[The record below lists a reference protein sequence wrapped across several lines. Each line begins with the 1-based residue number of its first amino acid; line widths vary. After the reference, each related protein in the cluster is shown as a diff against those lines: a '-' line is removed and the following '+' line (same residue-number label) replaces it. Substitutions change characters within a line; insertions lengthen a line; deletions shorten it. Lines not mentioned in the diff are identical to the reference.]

1 MLASSALPAPK
12 KSRLARRY
20 AIMMRRGSVF
30 PIFEI
35 LCIAVLIGAI
45 GFSWWL
51 LGAYQVRQQML
62 PASIT
67 ATLLVANLVPAMALL
82 ALIGRR
88 VAIRRARASGEEG
101 TGQLHVRFVA
111 LFSLISSIPMLL
123 VVVITSL
130 LFQYGVEFWF
140 SDRART
146 MLENANDLARGY
158 YEEGRR
164 DVSAETVAMASDL
177 REYLQQT
184 RIDSPEFA
192 EAYIF
197 QVVGRKMNE
206 SAIVEIGDDGVIRTA
221 AIVDP
226 DNRTSSDRVTPEIVR
241 QLDAGET
248 AVVSAEADRIEVVTP
263 LDKQGKVYLYVARAS
278 NQLALSQWERAQ
290 TVLTDYKAL
299 FSRSRNLQIQFN
311 IALFVVSLLLVAVA
325 LWAALKFADRM
336 VRPLTDMASAARDI
350 STGNFATR
358 VETANRTDEV
368 GVLGRAFNRMASR
381 LSEQTSA
388 LIRANSQLD
397 DRRAFTEA
405 VLESVSA
412 GVISVDP
419 MGMVRLMNST
429 AQRLLLSDADQCLGC
444 PLSSIAPP
452 FARLVADG
460 TEKAVIQYSRGND
473 LLTLA
478 VRAVREP
485 YGMVITFEDITQQ
498 LVDQRQAA
506 WSDVARRIAHEIK
519 NPLTPIQLAAER
531 LKRRYAS
538 KVSEGDATFGQL
550 TDTIVRQ
557 VGDLRNMVDEFSSF
571 ARMPKPVFREE
582 NFFDLV
588 RQALFLQEVAHP
600 GIRFAALGE
609 HEGSDLHCDRRQIG
623 QAVTNILKNA
633 VEAIE
638 ARQQEVPGGD
648 GPGSVTATIA
658 RSAAYLVL
666 TLDDDGIGL
675 PADRDRIVEPYMT
688 TREKGTG
695 LGLAIVKKI
704 VEEHFGDLAFE
715 PNDLGGTRV
724 IIRFDTELLCTSA
737 QQEALAQ
744 THGGHATGTEKV
756 TSMPTRAARNDS
768 EVTRSALNE
777 RST

>member
-1 MLASSALPAPK
+1 MRKSGLFPALETGCVIVLVIVIGLSWWAVSNYQGRQAMVPAP
-12 KSRLARRY
+12 
-20 AIMMRRGSVF
+20 
-30 PIFEI
+30 
-35 LCIAVLIGAI
+35 
-45 GFSWWL
+45 
-51 LGAYQVRQQML
+51 
-62 PASIT
+62 IT
-67 ATLLVANLVPAMALL
+67 ATLLVCNLVPAMALL

-88 VAIRRARASGEEG
+88 IAINRANASGDPG
-101 TGQLHVRFVA
+101 TGRLHVRFVA

-140 SDRART
+140 SERART

-184 RIDSPEFA
+184 QIDSPEFA

-206 SAIVEIGDDGVIRTA
+206 SAIVEIGDDGVLRTA

-226 DNRTSSDRVTPEIVR
+226 DNRTSSDRVTPAIVR

-263 LDKQGKVYLYVARAS
+263 LDKQAKVYLYVARAS

-290 TVLTDYKAL
+290 TVLSDYKAL
-299 FSRSRNLQIQFN
+299 FSRSQNLQVQFN
-311 IALFVVSLLLVAVA
+311 IALFIVSLLLVAVA
-325 LWAALKFADRM
+325 LWVALRFADRM

-350 STGNFATR
+350 SAGNFAIR
-358 VETANRTDEV
+358 VDTANRTDEV
-368 GVLGRAFNRMASR
+368 GVLGRAFNRMAAR

-429 AQRLLLSDADQCLGC
+429 AQQLLLIKAEDCLGQS
-444 PLSSIAPP
+444 LSSVAPP
-452 FARLVADG
+452 FARLVADE

-538 KVSEGDATFGQL
+538 KVSADDAIFGQL

-571 ARMPKPVFREE
+571 ARMPKPVFRDE
-582 NFFDLV
+582 NFFDLI
-588 RQALFLQEVAHP
+588 RQAVFLQEVAHP
-600 GIRFAALGE
+600 AIRFTVIGG

-638 ARQQEVPGGD
+638 VRQQADPLHH
-648 GPGSVTATIA
+648 GSVSA
-658 RSAAYLVL
+658 RVSQQDPYLVM
-666 TLDDDGIGL
+666 TLDDNGIGL
-675 PADRDRIVEPYMT
+675 PADRERIVEPYMT

-715 PNDLGGTRV
+715 PNEDGGTRV
-724 IIRFDTELLCTSA
+724 TIRLDIALLR
-737 QQEALAQ
+737 
-744 THGGHATGTEKV
+744 G
-756 TSMPTRAARNDS
+756 
-768 EVTRSALNE
+768 SALRDAGQSGQSGQSVQDMSRSGLTGNMVIIGADADHHDNE
-777 RST
+777 LSRTARDKGSN

>member
-1 MLASSALPAPK
+1 MPASAAQLPNR
-12 KSRLARRY
+12 KSRLTRRF
-20 AIMMRRGSVF
+20 AVMMRRGSLF
-30 PIFEI
+30 PALEI
-35 LCIAVLIGAI
+35 GCVLLLIGML
-45 GFSWWL
+45 GLSWWL
-51 LGAYQVRQQML
+51 VSSYQGREAMV
-62 PASIT
+62 PAPVT

-88 VAIRRARASGEEG
+88 VAISRANASGEQG

-140 SDRART
+140 SERART

-177 REYLQQT
+177 RQYLQQT

-192 EAYIF
+192 EAYVF
-197 QVVGRKMNE
+197 QVAGRKMNE
-206 SAIVEIGDDGVIRTA
+206 SAIVEVGSDGVLRTA

-226 DNRTSSDRVTPEIVR
+226 DNRTSSDRVSPAIIR
-241 QLDAGET
+241 QLDKGET

-263 LDKQGKVYLYVARAS
+263 IDRQAKIYLYVARAS

-299 FSRSRNLQIQFN
+299 FSRSQNLQVQFN
-311 IALFVVSLLLVAVA
+311 IALFFVSLLLVAVA

-336 VRPLTDMASAARDI
+336 VRPLTDMAGAARDI
-350 STGNFATR
+350 STGNFAIR
-358 VETANRTDEV
+358 VDTANRTDEV

-381 LSEQTSA
+381 LAEQTSA

-419 MGMVRLMNST
+419 MGVVRLMNST
-429 AQRLLLSDADQCLGC
+429 AQRLLQTEVAHCLGC
-444 PLSSIAPP
+444 TLSDIAPP
-452 FARLVADG
+452 FARLVGEG
-460 TEKAVIQYSRGND
+460 TEKAVIQYSREND

-478 VRAVREP
+478 VRVVREP
-485 YGMVITFEDITQQ
+485 YGIVITFEDITQQ

-538 KVSEGDATFGQL
+538 KVSEDDATFGQL

-588 RQALFLQEVAHP
+588 RQAIFLQEVAHP
-600 GIRFAALGE
+600 AIRFAAEGG
-609 HEGSDLHCDRRQIG
+609 HEGSDLCCDRRQIG

-638 ARQQEVPGGD
+638 ARQQTEQGYPGA
-648 GPGSVTATIA
+648 VTATVF
-658 RSAAYLVL
+658 RQEPYLVL
-666 TLDDDGIGL
+666 TLDDNGIGL

-704 VEEHFGDLAFE
+704 VEEHYGELSFE
-715 PNDLGGTRV
+715 PNDQGGTRV
-724 IIRFDTELLCTSA
+724 TIRMDTVLLQA
-737 QQEALAQ
+737 GALQDPASDDQ
-744 THGGHATGTEKV
+744 RSGTEKMTTM
-756 TSMPTRAARNDS
+756 TSRPARARAELSPTAQDKESN
-768 EVTRSALNE
+768 
-777 RST
+777 

>member
-1 MLASSALPAPK
+1 MPASAAQLPNR
-12 KSRLARRY
+12 KSRLTRRF
-20 AIMMRRGSVF
+20 AVMMRRGSLF
-30 PIFEI
+30 PALEI
-35 LCIAVLIGAI
+35 GCVLLLIGML
-45 GFSWWL
+45 GLSWWL
-51 LGAYQVRQQML
+51 VSSYQGREAMV
-62 PASIT
+62 PAPVT

-88 VAIRRARASGEEG
+88 VAISRANASGEQG

-140 SDRART
+140 SERART

-177 REYLQQT
+177 RQYLQQT

-192 EAYIF
+192 EAYVF
-197 QVVGRKMNE
+197 QVAGRKMNE
-206 SAIVEIGDDGVIRTA
+206 SAIVEVGSDGVLRTA

-226 DNRTSSDRVTPEIVR
+226 DNRTSSDRVSPAIIR
-241 QLDAGET
+241 QLDKGET

-263 LDKQGKVYLYVARAS
+263 IDRQAKIYLYVARAS

-299 FSRSRNLQIQFN
+299 FSRSQNLQVQFN
-311 IALFVVSLLLVAVA
+311 IALFFVSLLLVAVA

-336 VRPLTDMASAARDI
+336 VRPLTDMAGAARDI
-350 STGNFATR
+350 STGNFAIR
-358 VETANRTDEV
+358 VDTANRTDEV

-381 LSEQTSA
+381 LAEQTSA

-419 MGMVRLMNST
+419 MGVVRLMNST
-429 AQRLLLSDADQCLGC
+429 AQRLLQTEVAHCLGC
-444 PLSSIAPP
+444 TLSDIAPP
-452 FARLVADG
+452 FARLVGEG
-460 TEKAVIQYSRGND
+460 TEKAVIQYSREND

-478 VRAVREP
+478 VRVVREP
-485 YGMVITFEDITQQ
+485 YGIVITFEDITQQ

-538 KVSEGDATFGQL
+538 KVSEDDATFGQL

-588 RQALFLQEVAHP
+588 RQAIFLQEVAHP
-600 GIRFAALGE
+600 AIRFAADGA
-609 HEGSDLHCDRRQIG
+609 HEGSDLCCDRRQIG

-638 ARQQEVPGGD
+638 ARQQIEQDYSGA
-648 GPGSVTATIA
+648 VTATVF
-658 RSAAYLVL
+658 RQEPYLVL
-666 TLDDDGIGL
+666 TLDDNGIGL

-704 VEEHFGDLAFE
+704 VEEHYGELSFE
-715 PNDLGGTRV
+715 PNDQGGTRV
-724 IIRFDTELLCTSA
+724 TIRMDTVLLQA
-737 QQEALAQ
+737 GALQDPASDDQ
-744 THGGHATGTEKV
+744 RSGTEKMTTM
-756 TSMPTRAARNDS
+756 TSRPARARAELSPTAQDKESN
-768 EVTRSALNE
+768 
-777 RST
+777 

>member
-1 MLASSALPAPK
+1 MT
-12 KSRLARRY
+12 RRF
-20 AIMMRRGSVF
+20 AVMMRRGSLF
-30 PIFEI
+30 PALEI
-35 LCIAVLIGAI
+35 GCVLLLVGML
-45 GFSWWL
+45 GLSWWL
-51 LGAYQVRQQML
+51 VSSYQGRQTMV
-62 PASIT
+62 PAPVT

-88 VAIRRARASGEEG
+88 VAISRANASGEQG

-177 REYLQQT
+177 RQYLQQT

-192 EAYIF
+192 EAYVF
-197 QVVGRKMNE
+197 QVAGRKMNE
-206 SAIVEIGDDGVIRTA
+206 SAIVEVGSDGVLRTA

-226 DNRTSSDRVTPEIVR
+226 DNRTSSDRVSPAIIR
-241 QLDAGET
+241 QLDKGET

-263 LDKQGKVYLYVARAS
+263 IDRQAKIYLYVARAS

-299 FSRSRNLQIQFN
+299 FSRSQNLQVQFN
-311 IALFVVSLLLVAVA
+311 IALFFVSLLLVAVA

-336 VRPLTDMASAARDI
+336 VRPLTDMAGAARDI
-350 STGNFATR
+350 STGNFAIR
-358 VETANRTDEV
+358 VDTANRTDEV

-381 LSEQTSA
+381 LAEQTSA

-419 MGMVRLMNST
+419 MGVVRLMNST
-429 AQRLLLSDADQCLGC
+429 AQRLLQTEVAHCLGC
-444 PLSSIAPP
+444 TLSDIAPP
-452 FARLVADG
+452 FARLVGEG
-460 TEKAVIQYSRGND
+460 TGKAVIQYSREND

-478 VRAVREP
+478 VRVVREP
-485 YGMVITFEDITQQ
+485 YGIVITFEDITQQ

-538 KVSEGDATFGQL
+538 KVSQDDATFGQL

-588 RQALFLQEVAHP
+588 RQAIFLQEVAHP
-600 GIRFAALGE
+600 AIRFAAEGA
-609 HEGSDLHCDRRQIG
+609 HEGSDLCCDRRQIG

-638 ARQQEVPGGD
+638 ARQQIEPGYSGA
-648 GPGSVTATIA
+648 VTATVF
-658 RSAAYLVL
+658 RQEPYLVL
-666 TLDDDGIGL
+666 TLDDNGIGL

-704 VEEHFGDLAFE
+704 VEEHYGELSFE
-715 PNDLGGTRV
+715 PNDQGGTRV
-724 IIRFDTELLCTSA
+724 TIRMDTVLLQA
-737 QQEALAQ
+737 GALQDAVGDDQ
-744 THGGHATGTEKV
+744 RSGTEKMTTM
-756 TSMPTRAARNDS
+756 TSRPARARAELSPTAQDKESN
-768 EVTRSALNE
+768 
-777 RST
+777 

>member
-1 MLASSALPAPK
+1 MPASAAQLPNR
-12 KSRLARRY
+12 KSRLTRRF
-20 AIMMRRGSVF
+20 AVMMRRGSLF
-30 PIFEI
+30 PALEI
-35 LCIAVLIGAI
+35 GCVLLLIGML
-45 GFSWWL
+45 GLSWWL
-51 LGAYQVRQQML
+51 VSSYQGREAMV
-62 PASIT
+62 PAPVT

-88 VAIRRARASGEEG
+88 VAISRANASGEQG

-140 SDRART
+140 SERART

-177 REYLQQT
+177 RQYLQQT

-192 EAYIF
+192 EAYVF
-197 QVVGRKMNE
+197 QVAGRKMNE
-206 SAIVEIGDDGVIRTA
+206 SAIVEVGSDGVLRTA

-226 DNRTSSDRVTPEIVR
+226 DNRTSSDRVSPAIIR
-241 QLDAGET
+241 QLDKGET

-263 LDKQGKVYLYVARAS
+263 IDRQAKIYLYVARAS

-299 FSRSRNLQIQFN
+299 FSRSQNLQVQFN
-311 IALFVVSLLLVAVA
+311 IALFFVSLLLVAVA

-336 VRPLTDMASAARDI
+336 VRPLTDMAGAARDI
-350 STGNFATR
+350 STGNFAIR
-358 VETANRTDEV
+358 VDTANRTDEV

-381 LSEQTSA
+381 LAEQTSA

-419 MGMVRLMNST
+419 MGVVRLMNST
-429 AQRLLLSDADQCLGC
+429 AQRLLQTEVAHCLGC
-444 PLSSIAPP
+444 TLSDIAPP
-452 FARLVADG
+452 FARLVGEG
-460 TEKAVIQYSRGND
+460 TEKAVIQYSREND

-478 VRAVREP
+478 VRVVREP
-485 YGMVITFEDITQQ
+485 YGIVITFEDITQQ

-538 KVSEGDATFGQL
+538 KVSEDDATFGQL

-588 RQALFLQEVAHP
+588 RQAIFLQEVAHP
-600 GIRFAALGE
+600 AIRFAAEGA
-609 HEGSDLHCDRRQIG
+609 HDGSDLCCDRRQIG

-638 ARQQEVPGGD
+638 ARQQIEQDYSGA
-648 GPGSVTATIA
+648 VTATVF
-658 RSAAYLVL
+658 RQEPYLVL
-666 TLDDDGIGL
+666 TLDDNGIGL

-704 VEEHFGDLAFE
+704 VEEHYGELSFE
-715 PNDLGGTRV
+715 PNDQGGTRV
-724 IIRFDTELLCTSA
+724 TIRMDTVLLQA
-737 QQEALAQ
+737 GALQDPASDDQ
-744 THGGHATGTEKV
+744 RSGTEKMTTM
-756 TSMPTRAARNDS
+756 TSRPARARAELSPTAQDKESN
-768 EVTRSALNE
+768 
-777 RST
+777 

>member
-1 MLASSALPAPK
+1 MPASAAQLPNR
-12 KSRLARRY
+12 KSRLTRRF
-20 AIMMRRGSVF
+20 AVMMRRGSLF
-30 PIFEI
+30 PALEI
-35 LCIAVLIGAI
+35 GCVLLLIGML
-45 GFSWWL
+45 GLSWWL
-51 LGAYQVRQQML
+51 VSSYQGREAMV
-62 PASIT
+62 PAPVT

-88 VAIRRARASGEEG
+88 VAISRANASGEQG

-140 SDRART
+140 SERART

-177 REYLQQT
+177 RQYLQQT

-192 EAYIF
+192 EAYVF
-197 QVVGRKMNE
+197 QVAGRKMNE
-206 SAIVEIGDDGVIRTA
+206 SAIVEVGADGVLRTA

-226 DNRTSSDRVTPEIVR
+226 DNRTSSDRVSPAIIR
-241 QLDAGET
+241 QLDKGET

-263 LDKQGKVYLYVARAS
+263 IDRQAKIYLYVARAS

-299 FSRSRNLQIQFN
+299 FSRSQNLQVQFN
-311 IALFVVSLLLVAVA
+311 IALFFVSLLLVAVA

-336 VRPLTDMASAARDI
+336 VRPLTDMAGAARDI
-350 STGNFATR
+350 STGNFAIR
-358 VETANRTDEV
+358 VDTANRTDEV

-381 LSEQTSA
+381 LAEQTSA

-419 MGMVRLMNST
+419 MGVVRLMNST
-429 AQRLLLSDADQCLGC
+429 AQRLLQTEVAHCLGC
-444 PLSSIAPP
+444 TLSDIAPP
-452 FARLVADG
+452 FARLVGEG
-460 TEKAVIQYSRGND
+460 TEKAVIQYSREND

-478 VRAVREP
+478 VRVVREP
-485 YGMVITFEDITQQ
+485 YGIVITFEDITQQ

-538 KVSEGDATFGQL
+538 KVSEDDATFGQL

-588 RQALFLQEVAHP
+588 RQAIFLQEVAHP
-600 GIRFAALGE
+600 AIRFAADGA
-609 HEGSDLHCDRRQIG
+609 HEGSDLCCDRRQIG

-638 ARQQEVPGGD
+638 ARQQIEQDYSGA
-648 GPGSVTATIA
+648 VTATVF
-658 RSAAYLVL
+658 RQEPYLVL
-666 TLDDDGIGL
+666 TLDDNGIGL

-704 VEEHFGDLAFE
+704 VEEHYGELSFE
-715 PNDLGGTRV
+715 PNDQGGTRM
-724 IIRFDTELLCTSA
+724 IRMDTVLLQA
-737 QQEALAQ
+737 GALQDPASDDQ
-744 THGGHATGTEKV
+744 RSGTEKMTTM
-756 TSMPTRAARNDS
+756 TSRPARARAELSPTAQDKESN
-768 EVTRSALNE
+768 
-777 RST
+777 

>member
-1 MLASSALPAPK
+1 MPASVALPPAR
-12 KSRLARRY
+12 KSRLARRFTV
-20 AIMMRRGSVF
+20 MMRRGSLF
-30 PIFEI
+30 PALEI
-35 LCIAVLIGAI
+35 GCVALLIGMIAM
-45 GFSWWL
+45 SWWL
-51 LGAYQVRQQML
+51 VGSYQGRAAMV
-62 PASIT
+62 PAPVT

-88 VAIRRARASGEEG
+88 VAISRANASGEQG

-140 SDRART
+140 SDRARA

-177 REYLQQT
+177 RQYLQQA

-192 EAYIF
+192 EAYVF
-197 QVVGRKMNE
+197 QVAGRKMNE
-206 SAIVEIGDDGVIRTA
+206 SAIVEVGNDGVLRTA

-226 DNRTSSDRVTPEIVR
+226 DNRTSSDRVSPAIIQ
-241 QLDAGET
+241 QLDKGET

-263 LDKQGKVYLYVARAS
+263 IDRQAKIYLYVARAS

-299 FSRSRNLQIQFN
+299 FSRSQNLQVRFN

-336 VRPLTDMASAARDI
+336 VRPLTDMAGAARDI
-350 STGNFATR
+350 STGNFAIR
-358 VETANRTDEV
+358 VDTANRTDEV

-381 LSEQTSA
+381 LAEQTSA

-419 MGMVRLMNST
+419 MGILRLMNST
-429 AQRLLLSDADQCLGC
+429 AQRLLQVNVERCLGC
-444 PLSSIAPP
+444 TLSSIAPP
-452 FARLVADG
+452 FARLVGEG

-478 VRAVREP
+478 VRVVREP
-485 YGMVITFEDITQQ
+485 HGIVITFEDITQQ

-538 KVSEGDATFGQL
+538 KVSADDATFGQL

-588 RQALFLQEVAHP
+588 RQAIFLQEVAHP
-600 GIRFAALGE
+600 AIRFAAEGA
-609 HEGSDLHCDRRQIG
+609 HEGSDMFCDRRQIG

-638 ARQQEVPGGD
+638 ARQQGQEGYQGV
-648 GPGSVTATIA
+648 VTATVSRQEPFVI
-658 RSAAYLVL
+658 L
-666 TLDDDGIGL
+666 TLDDNGIGL

-704 VEEHFGDLAFE
+704 VEEHYGELAFE
-715 PNDLGGTRV
+715 PNDQGGTRV
-724 IIRFDTELLCTSA
+724 TIRMDTVLLHAGSL
-737 QQEALAQ
+737 QDNGSEAMRHGSEKLAAI
-744 THGGHATGTEKV
+744 TA
-756 TSMPTRAARNDS
+756 RAARPKS
-768 EVTRSALNE
+768 EMSPTAQDEESN
-777 RST
+777 

>member
-1 MLASSALPAPK
+1 MPASAAQLPNR
-12 KSRLARRY
+12 KSRLTRRF
-20 AIMMRRGSVF
+20 AVMMRRGSLF
-30 PIFEI
+30 PALEI
-35 LCIAVLIGAI
+35 GCVLLLIGML
-45 GFSWWL
+45 GLSWWL
-51 LGAYQVRQQML
+51 VSSYQGREAMV
-62 PASIT
+62 PAPVT

-88 VAIRRARASGEEG
+88 VAISRANASGEQG

-140 SDRART
+140 SERART

-177 REYLQQT
+177 RQYLQQT

-192 EAYIF
+192 EAYVF
-197 QVVGRKMNE
+197 QVAGRKMNE
-206 SAIVEIGDDGVIRTA
+206 SAIVEVGADGVLRTA

-226 DNRTSSDRVTPEIVR
+226 DNRTSSDRVSPAIIR
-241 QLDAGET
+241 QLDKGET

-263 LDKQGKVYLYVARAS
+263 IDRQAKIYLYVARAS

-299 FSRSRNLQIQFN
+299 FSRSQNLQVQFN
-311 IALFVVSLLLVAVA
+311 IALFFVSLLLVAVA

-336 VRPLTDMASAARDI
+336 VRPLTDMAGAARDI
-350 STGNFATR
+350 STGNFAIR
-358 VETANRTDEV
+358 VDTANRTDEV

-381 LSEQTSA
+381 LAEQTSA

-419 MGMVRLMNST
+419 MGVVRLMNST
-429 AQRLLLSDADQCLGC
+429 AQRLLQTEVAHCLGC
-444 PLSSIAPP
+444 TLSDIAPP
-452 FARLVADG
+452 FARLVGEG
-460 TEKAVIQYSRGND
+460 TEKAVIQYSREND

-478 VRAVREP
+478 VRVVREP
-485 YGMVITFEDITQQ
+485 YGIVITFEDITQQ

-538 KVSEGDATFGQL
+538 KVSEDDATFGQL

-588 RQALFLQEVAHP
+588 RQAIFLQEVAHP
-600 GIRFAALGE
+600 AIRFAADGA
-609 HEGSDLHCDRRQIG
+609 HEGSDLCCDRRQIG

-638 ARQQEVPGGD
+638 ARQQIEQDYSGA
-648 GPGSVTATIA
+648 VTATVF
-658 RSAAYLVL
+658 RQEPYLVL
-666 TLDDDGIGL
+666 TLDDNGIGL

-704 VEEHFGDLAFE
+704 VEEHYGELSFE
-715 PNDLGGTRV
+715 PNDQGGTRV
-724 IIRFDTELLCTSA
+724 TIRMDTVLLQA
-737 QQEALAQ
+737 GALQDPASDDQ
-744 THGGHATGTEKV
+744 RSGTEKMTTM
-756 TSMPTRAARNDS
+756 TSRPARARAELSPTAQDKESN
-768 EVTRSALNE
+768 
-777 RST
+777 

>member
-1 MLASSALPAPK
+1 ML
-12 KSRLARRY
+12 
-20 AIMMRRGSVF
+20 RRGSLF
-30 PIFEI
+30 PALEAICVALVI
-35 LCIAVLIGAI
+35 GMVVL
-45 GFSWWL
+45 SWWL
-51 LGAYQVRQQML
+51 VGSYQGRQAMV
-62 PASIT
+62 PAPIT

-88 VAIRRARASGEEG
+88 VAISRANASGEQG

-177 REYLQQT
+177 RQYLEQA

-192 EAYIF
+192 EAYVF
-197 QVVGRKMNE
+197 QVAGRKMNE
-206 SAIVEIGDDGVIRTA
+206 SAIVEVGKDGVLRTA

-226 DNRTSSDRVTPEIVR
+226 DNRTSSDRVSPAIIQ
-241 QLDAGET
+241 QLDKGET
-248 AVVSAEADRIEVVTP
+248 AVVSAESDRIEVVTP
-263 LDKQGKVYLYVARAS
+263 IDRQAKIYLYVARAS

-290 TVLTDYKAL
+290 TVLSDYKAL
-299 FSRSRNLQIQFN
+299 FSRSQNLQVRFN

-336 VRPLTDMASAARDI
+336 VRPLTDMAGAARDI
-350 STGNFATR
+350 STGNFAIR
-358 VETANRTDEV
+358 VDTANRTDEV

-381 LSEQTSA
+381 LAEQTSA

-419 MGMVRLMNST
+419 MGVLRLMNST
-429 AQRLLLSDADQCLGC
+429 AQRLLQVDVARCLGC
-444 PLSSIAPP
+444 TLSSIAPP
-452 FARLVADG
+452 FARLVGEG
-460 TEKAVIQYSRGND
+460 TEKAVIQYSRGSD

-478 VRAVREP
+478 VRVVREP
-485 YGMVITFEDITQQ
+485 HGIVITFEDITQQ

-538 KVSEGDATFGQL
+538 KVSEDDATFGQL

-588 RQALFLQEVAHP
+588 RQAIFLQEVAHP
-600 GIRFAALGE
+600 SIRFAARGA
-609 HEGSDLHCDRRQIG
+609 HEGSDLFCDRRQIG

-638 ARQQEVPGGD
+638 ARQQGD
-648 GPGSVTATIA
+648 EHYQGAVTATVS
-658 RSAAYLVL
+658 RQEPYLVL
-666 TLDDDGIGL
+666 TLDDNGIGL

-704 VEEHFGDLAFE
+704 VEEHYGDLAFE
-715 PNDLGGTRV
+715 ANDDGGTRV
-724 IIRFDTELLCTSA
+724 IIRMDTVLLHAGAMQDKGSDALRHGSEKLAAITARPARPRNELSEAA
-737 QQEALAQ
+737 QDE
-744 THGGHATGTEKV
+744 E
-756 TSMPTRAARNDS
+756 SN
-768 EVTRSALNE
+768 
-777 RST
+777 

>member
-1 MLASSALPAPK
+1 MT
-12 KSRLARRY
+12 RRF
-20 AIMMRRGSVF
+20 AVMMRRGSLF
-30 PIFEI
+30 PALEI
-35 LCIAVLIGAI
+35 GCVLLLVGML
-45 GFSWWL
+45 GLSWWL
-51 LGAYQVRQQML
+51 VSSYQGRQTMV
-62 PASIT
+62 PAPVT

-88 VAIRRARASGEEG
+88 VAISRANASGEQG

-177 REYLQQT
+177 RQYLQQT

-192 EAYIF
+192 EAYVF
-197 QVVGRKMNE
+197 QVAGRKMNE
-206 SAIVEIGDDGVIRTA
+206 SAIVEVGSDGVLRTA

-226 DNRTSSDRVTPEIVR
+226 DNRTSSDRVSPAIIR
-241 QLDAGET
+241 QLDKGET

-263 LDKQGKVYLYVARAS
+263 IDRQAKIYLYVARAS

-299 FSRSRNLQIQFN
+299 FSRSQNLQVQFN
-311 IALFVVSLLLVAVA
+311 IALFFVSLLLVAVA

-336 VRPLTDMASAARDI
+336 VRPLTDMAGAARDI
-350 STGNFATR
+350 STGNFAIR
-358 VETANRTDEV
+358 VDTANRTDEV

-381 LSEQTSA
+381 LAEQTSA

-419 MGMVRLMNST
+419 MGVVRLMNST
-429 AQRLLLSDADQCLGC
+429 AQRLLQTEVAHCLGC
-444 PLSSIAPP
+444 TLSDIAPP
-452 FARLVADG
+452 FARLVGEG
-460 TEKAVIQYSRGND
+460 TGKAVIQYSREND

-478 VRAVREP
+478 VRVVREP
-485 YGMVITFEDITQQ
+485 YGIVITFEDITQQ

-538 KVSEGDATFGQL
+538 KVSQDDATFGQL

-588 RQALFLQEVAHP
+588 RQAIFLQEVAHP
-600 GIRFAALGE
+600 AIRFAAEGG
-609 HEGSDLHCDRRQIG
+609 HEGSDLCCDRRQIG

-638 ARQQEVPGGD
+638 ARQQIEPGYSGA
-648 GPGSVTATIA
+648 VTATVF
-658 RSAAYLVL
+658 RQEPYLVL
-666 TLDDDGIGL
+666 TLDDNGIGL

-704 VEEHFGDLAFE
+704 VEEHYGELSFE
-715 PNDLGGTRV
+715 PNDQGGTRV
-724 IIRFDTELLCTSA
+724 TIRMDTVLLQA
-737 QQEALAQ
+737 GALQDAVGDDQ
-744 THGGHATGTEKV
+744 RSGTEKMTTM
-756 TSMPTRAARNDS
+756 TSRPARARAELSPTAQDKESN
-768 EVTRSALNE
+768 
-777 RST
+777 

>member
-1 MLASSALPAPK
+1 MT
-12 KSRLARRY
+12 RRF
-20 AIMMRRGSVF
+20 AVMMRRGSLF
-30 PIFEI
+30 PALEI
-35 LCIAVLIGAI
+35 GCVLLLVGML
-45 GFSWWL
+45 GLSLWL
-51 LGAYQVRQQML
+51 VSSYQGRQTMV
-62 PASIT
+62 PAPVT

-88 VAIRRARASGEEG
+88 VAISRANASGEQG

-177 REYLQQT
+177 RQYLQQT

-192 EAYIF
+192 EAYVF
-197 QVVGRKMNE
+197 QVAGRKMNE
-206 SAIVEIGDDGVIRTA
+206 SAIVEVGSDGVLRTA

-226 DNRTSSDRVTPEIVR
+226 DNRTSSDRVSPAIIR
-241 QLDAGET
+241 QLDKGET

-263 LDKQGKVYLYVARAS
+263 IDRQAKIYLYVARAS

-299 FSRSRNLQIQFN
+299 FSRSQNLQVQFN
-311 IALFVVSLLLVAVA
+311 IALFFVSLLLVAVA

-336 VRPLTDMASAARDI
+336 VRPLTDMAGAARDI
-350 STGNFATR
+350 STGNFAIR
-358 VETANRTDEV
+358 VDTANRTDEV

-381 LSEQTSA
+381 LAEQTSA

-419 MGMVRLMNST
+419 MGVVRLMNST
-429 AQRLLLSDADQCLGC
+429 AQRLLQTEVAHCLGC
-444 PLSSIAPP
+444 TLSDIAPP
-452 FARLVADG
+452 FARLVGEG
-460 TEKAVIQYSRGND
+460 TGKAVIQYSREND

-478 VRAVREP
+478 VRVVREP
-485 YGMVITFEDITQQ
+485 YGIVITFEDITQQ

-538 KVSEGDATFGQL
+538 KVSQDDATFGQL

-588 RQALFLQEVAHP
+588 RQAIFLQEVAHP
-600 GIRFAALGE
+600 AIRFAAEGG
-609 HEGSDLHCDRRQIG
+609 HEGSDLCCDRRQIG

-638 ARQQEVPGGD
+638 ARQQIEPGYSGA
-648 GPGSVTATIA
+648 VTATVF
-658 RSAAYLVL
+658 RQEPYLVL
-666 TLDDDGIGL
+666 TLDDNGIGL

-704 VEEHFGDLAFE
+704 VEEHYGELSFE
-715 PNDLGGTRV
+715 PNDQGGTRV
-724 IIRFDTELLCTSA
+724 TIRMDTVLLQA
-737 QQEALAQ
+737 GALQDAVGDDQ
-744 THGGHATGTEKV
+744 RSGTEKMTTM
-756 TSMPTRAARNDS
+756 TSRPARARAELSPTAQDKESN
-768 EVTRSALNE
+768 
-777 RST
+777 

>member
-1 MLASSALPAPK
+1 MPASAAQLPNR
-12 KSRLARRY
+12 KSRLTRRF
-20 AIMMRRGSVF
+20 AVMMRRGSLF
-30 PIFEI
+30 PALEI
-35 LCIAVLIGAI
+35 GCVLLLIGML
-45 GFSWWL
+45 GLSWWL
-51 LGAYQVRQQML
+51 VSSYQGREAMV
-62 PASIT
+62 PAPVT

-88 VAIRRARASGEEG
+88 VAISRANASGEQG

-140 SDRART
+140 SERART

-177 REYLQQT
+177 RQYLQQT

-192 EAYIF
+192 EAYVF
-197 QVVGRKMNE
+197 QVAGRKMNE
-206 SAIVEIGDDGVIRTA
+206 SAIVEVGADGVLRTA

-226 DNRTSSDRVTPEIVR
+226 DNRTSSDRVSPAIIR
-241 QLDAGET
+241 QLDKGET

-263 LDKQGKVYLYVARAS
+263 IDRQAKIYLYVARAS

-299 FSRSRNLQIQFN
+299 FSRSQNLQVQFN
-311 IALFVVSLLLVAVA
+311 IALFFVSLLLVAVA

-336 VRPLTDMASAARDI
+336 VRPLTDMAGAARDI
-350 STGNFATR
+350 STGNFAIR
-358 VETANRTDEV
+358 VDTANRTDEV

-381 LSEQTSA
+381 LAEQTSA

-419 MGMVRLMNST
+419 MGVVRLMNST
-429 AQRLLLSDADQCLGC
+429 AQRLLQTEVAHCLGC
-444 PLSSIAPP
+444 TLSDIAPP
-452 FARLVADG
+452 FARLVGEG
-460 TEKAVIQYSRGND
+460 TEKAVIQYSREND

-478 VRAVREP
+478 VRVVREP
-485 YGMVITFEDITQQ
+485 YGIVITFEDITQQ

-538 KVSEGDATFGQL
+538 KVSEDDATFGQL

-588 RQALFLQEVAHP
+588 RQAIFLQEVAHP
-600 GIRFAALGE
+600 AIRFAADGA
-609 HEGSDLHCDRRQIG
+609 HEGSDLCCDRRQIG

-638 ARQQEVPGGD
+638 ARQQIEQDYSGA
-648 GPGSVTATIA
+648 VTATVF
-658 RSAAYLVL
+658 RQEPYLVL
-666 TLDDDGIGL
+666 TLDDNGIGL

-704 VEEHFGDLAFE
+704 VEEHYGELSFE
-715 PNDLGGTRV
+715 PNDQGGTRV
-724 IIRFDTELLCTSA
+724 TIRMDTVLLQA
-737 QQEALAQ
+737 GALQDPASDDQ
-744 THGGHATGTEKV
+744 RSGTE
-756 TSMPTRAARNDS
+756 
-768 EVTRSALNE
+768 
-777 RST
+777 

>member
-1 MLASSALPAPK
+1 MSASAAQLPNR
-12 KSRLARRY
+12 KSRLTRRF
-20 AIMMRRGSVF
+20 AVMMRRGSLF
-30 PIFEI
+30 PALEVGCV
-35 LCIAVLIGAI
+35 LLLIGMLVL
-45 GFSWWL
+45 SWWL
-51 LGAYQVRQQML
+51 VSSYQGRQAMV
-62 PASIT
+62 PAPVT

-88 VAIRRARASGEEG
+88 VAISRANASGEQG

-140 SDRART
+140 SERART

-177 REYLQQT
+177 RQYLQQT

-192 EAYIF
+192 EAYVF
-197 QVVGRKMNE
+197 QVAGRKMNE
-206 SAIVEIGDDGVIRTA
+206 SAIVEVGPDGVLRTA

-226 DNRTSSDRVTPEIVR
+226 DNRTSSDRVSPEIVR
-241 QLDAGET
+241 QLDKGET

-263 LDKQGKVYLYVARAS
+263 IDRQAKIYLYVARAS

-299 FSRSRNLQIQFN
+299 FSRSQNLQVQFN
-311 IALFVVSLLLVAVA
+311 IALFFVSLLLVAVA

-336 VRPLTDMASAARDI
+336 VRPLTDMAGAARDI
-350 STGNFATR
+350 STGNFAIR
-358 VETANRTDEV
+358 VDTANRTDEV

-381 LSEQTSA
+381 LAEQTSA

-419 MGMVRLMNST
+419 MGVVRLMNST
-429 AQRLLLSDADQCLGC
+429 AQRLLQTEVAHCLGC
-444 PLSSIAPP
+444 TLSDIAPP
-452 FARLVADG
+452 FARLVGEG
-460 TEKAVIQYSRGND
+460 TEKAVIQYSREND

-478 VRAVREP
+478 VRVVREP
-485 YGMVITFEDITQQ
+485 YGIVITFEDITQQ

-588 RQALFLQEVAHP
+588 RQAIFLQEVAHP
-600 GIRFAALGE
+600 SIRFAA
-609 HEGSDLHCDRRQIG
+609 EGSHDGSEVYCDRRQIG

-638 ARQQEVPGGD
+638 ARQQAEQGYAGA
-648 GPGSVTATIA
+648 VTATVF
-658 RSAAYLVL
+658 RQEPYLVL
-666 TLDDDGIGL
+666 TLDDNGIGL

-704 VEEHFGDLAFE
+704 VEEHYGELSFE
-715 PNDLGGTRV
+715 SNDLGGTRV
-724 IIRFDTELLCTSA
+724 TIRMDTVLLRGGA
-737 QQEALAQ
+737 LQENSSDASRP
-744 THGGHATGTEKV
+744 GTEKL
-756 TSMPTRAARNDS
+756 TAMASRSTRAR
-768 EVTRSALNE
+768 VALSPTAQDEESN
-777 RST
+777 

>member
-1 MLASSALPAPK
+1 MSASFALPAHK

-20 AIMMRRGSVF
+20 AIMMRKGSVF
-30 PIFEI
+30 PALEI
-35 LCIAVLIGAI
+35 GCVVLLIGLI
-45 GFSWWL
+45 SFSWWL
-51 LGAYQVRQQML
+51 IGTYQGRQAML
-62 PASIT
+62 PAPVT
-67 ATLLVANLVPAMALL
+67 ATLLVANLIPAMTLL

-88 VAIRRARASGEEG
+88 VAIRRASASGEQG
-101 TGQLHVRFVA
+101 TGRLHVRFVA

-140 SDRART
+140 SERARS

-177 REYLQQT
+177 REYLQQS

-241 QLDAGET
+241 QLESGET
-248 AVVSAEADRIEVVTP
+248 AVVSAEADRIEVVTA
-263 LDKQGKVYLYVARAS
+263 LDKQAKVYLYVARAS

-290 TVLTDYKAL
+290 TVLSDYKAL
-299 FSRSRNLQIQFN
+299 FSRSQNLQIRFN

-350 STGNFATR
+350 SAGNFATR
-358 VETANRTDEV
+358 VDTANRTDEV

-381 LSEQTSA
+381 LSDQTSA
-388 LIRANSQLD
+388 LIRANSQMD

-429 AQRLLLSDADQCLGC
+429 AQRLLLLSDADQCLGC

-452 FARLVADG
+452 FSRLLADG
-460 TEKAVIQYSRGND
+460 TEKTVIQYSRAND

-498 LVDQRQAA
+498 LIDQRQAA

-600 GIRFAALGE
+600 AIRFTARGE
-609 HEGSDLHCDRRQIG
+609 HEGTDLHCDRRQIG
-623 QAVTNILKNA
+623 QAITNIMKNA

-638 ARQQEVPGGD
+638 ARHQEGQRSG
-648 GPGSVTATIA
+648 GSVTATIA
-658 RSAAYLVL
+658 RSGAYLVL

-715 PNDLGGTRV
+715 SNDLGGTRV
-724 IIRFDTELLCTSA
+724 IIRLDTDLLCNSA
-737 QQEALAQ
+737 QQEAVSSAI
-744 THGGHATGTEKV
+744 GGHGNGTEKV
-756 TSMPTRAARNDS
+756 TSLTARSVRQAAQMSRTTHDDG
-768 EVTRSALNE
+768 
-777 RST
+777 ST

>member
-1 MLASSALPAPK
+1 MSASAALPPTR
-12 KSRLARRY
+12 KSRIARRF
-20 AIMMRRGSVF
+20 ALMLRRGSLF
-30 PIFEI
+30 PILEI
-35 LCIAVLIGAI
+35 GCAVLLVAMLAV
-45 GFSWWL
+45 SWWL
-51 LGAYQVRQQML
+51 VGSYQGRQAMV
-62 PASIT
+62 PAPVT

-82 ALIGRR
+82 ALVGRR
-88 VAIRRARASGEEG
+88 VAIRRANASGEQG

-177 REYLQQT
+177 RQYLQQT

-192 EAYIF
+192 EAYVF
-197 QVVGRKMNE
+197 QVAGRKMNE
-206 SAIVEIGDDGVIRTA
+206 SAIVEVGQDGVLRTA

-226 DNRTSSDRVTPEIVR
+226 DNRTSSDRVSPAIIR
-241 QLDAGET
+241 QLDKGET

-263 LDKQGKVYLYVARAS
+263 IDRDAKIYLYVARAS

-299 FSRSRNLQIQFN
+299 FSRSQNLQVRFN
-311 IALFVVSLLLVAVA
+311 IALFLVSLLLVAVA

-336 VRPLTDMASAARDI
+336 VRPLTDMAGAARDI
-350 STGNFATR
+350 STGNFAIR
-358 VETANRTDEV
+358 VDTANRTDEV

-381 LSEQTSA
+381 LAEQTSA

-412 GVISVDP
+412 GVVSVDP
-419 MGMVRLMNST
+419 MGVVRLMNST
-429 AQRLLLSDADQCLGC
+429 AQRLLQTDVERCLGC
-444 PLSSIAPP
+444 TLSSIAPP
-452 FARLVADG
+452 LARLVGEG
-460 TEKAVIQYSRGND
+460 TEKAVIQYSREND

-478 VRAVREP
+478 VRVVREP
-485 YGMVITFEDITQQ
+485 YGIVITFEDITQQ

-538 KVSEGDATFGQL
+538 QVSQGDATFGQL

-588 RQALFLQEVAHP
+588 RQAIFLQEVAHP
-600 GIRFAALGE
+600 AIRFAAEGV
-609 HEGSDLHCDRRQIG
+609 HEGSDVYCDRRQIG

-638 ARQQEVPGGD
+638 ARQQGD
-648 GPGSVTATIA
+648 EGYQGLVTASVF
-658 RSAAYLVL
+658 RQEPYLVL
-666 TLDDDGIGL
+666 TLDDNGIGL

-704 VEEHFGDLAFE
+704 VEEHYGELAFDA
-715 PNDLGGTRV
+715 NAMGGTRV
-724 IIRFDTELLCTSA
+724 TIRMDMVSLRAGALQNDMTETGRS
-737 QQEALAQ
+737 
-744 THGGHATGTEKV
+744 GTEKMV
-756 TSMPTRAARNDS
+756 AM
-768 EVTRSALNE
+768 ETRSARA
-777 RST
+777 RSELSPTGQDEESN

>member
-1 MLASSALPAPK
+1 MSASAAQLPSR
-12 KSRLARRY
+12 KSRLTRRF
-20 AIMMRRGSVF
+20 AVMMRRGSLF
-30 PIFEI
+30 PALEI
-35 LCIAVLIGAI
+35 GCVLLLAGML
-45 GFSWWL
+45 GLSWWL
-51 LGAYQVRQQML
+51 VSSYQGRQAMV
-62 PASIT
+62 PAPVT

-88 VAIRRARASGEEG
+88 VAISRANASGEQG

-140 SDRART
+140 SERART

-177 REYLQQT
+177 RQYLQQT

-192 EAYIF
+192 EAYVF
-197 QVVGRKMNE
+197 QVAGRKMNE
-206 SAIVEIGDDGVIRTA
+206 SAIVEVGSDGVLRTA

-226 DNRTSSDRVTPEIVR
+226 DNRTSSDRVSPAIIR
-241 QLDAGET
+241 QLDKGET

-263 LDKQGKVYLYVARAS
+263 IDRQAKIYLYVARAS

-299 FSRSRNLQIQFN
+299 FSRSQNLQVQFN
-311 IALFVVSLLLVAVA
+311 IALFFVSLLLVAVA

-336 VRPLTDMASAARDI
+336 VRPLTDMAGAARDI
-350 STGNFATR
+350 STGNFAIR
-358 VETANRTDEV
+358 VDTANRTDEV

-381 LSEQTSA
+381 LAEQTSA

-419 MGMVRLMNST
+419 MGVVRLMNST
-429 AQRLLLSDADQCLGC
+429 AQRLLQTEVAHCLGC
-444 PLSSIAPP
+444 TLSDIAPP
-452 FARLVADG
+452 FARLVGEG
-460 TEKAVIQYSRGND
+460 TEKAVIQYSREND

-478 VRAVREP
+478 VRVVREP
-485 YGMVITFEDITQQ
+485 YGIVITFEDITQQ

-538 KVSEGDATFGQL
+538 KVSEDDATFGQL

-588 RQALFLQEVAHP
+588 RQAIFLQEVAHP
-600 GIRFAALGE
+600 AIRFAAEGA
-609 HEGSDLHCDRRQIG
+609 HEGSDLCCDRRQIG

-638 ARQQEVPGGD
+638 ARQQIEQDYSGA
-648 GPGSVTATIA
+648 VTATVF
-658 RSAAYLVL
+658 RQEPYLVL
-666 TLDDDGIGL
+666 TLDDNGIGL

-704 VEEHFGDLAFE
+704 VEEHYGELSFE
-715 PNDLGGTRV
+715 PNDQGGTRV
-724 IIRFDTELLCTSA
+724 TIRMDTVLLQA
-737 QQEALAQ
+737 GALQDPASDDQ
-744 THGGHATGTEKV
+744 RSGTEKMTTM
-756 TSMPTRAARNDS
+756 TSRPARARAELSPTAQDKESN
-768 EVTRSALNE
+768 
-777 RST
+777 

>member
-1 MLASSALPAPK
+1 MPASVAPPPNS
-12 KSRLARRY
+12 KSRIARRF
-20 AIMMRRGSVF
+20 AVVARRGNLF
-30 PIFEI
+30 PALEI
-35 LCIAVLIGAI
+35 GCVLLLIAMVAL
-45 GFSWWL
+45 SWWL
-51 LGAYQVRQQML
+51 VGSYQGRQAMV
-62 PASIT
+62 PAPVT

-88 VAIRRARASGEEG
+88 VAIRRANASGEPG

-140 SDRART
+140 SERART

-177 REYLQQT
+177 RQYLQQAQ
-184 RIDSPEFA
+184 IDSPEFA
-192 EAYIF
+192 EAYVF
-197 QVVGRKMNE
+197 QVAGRKMNE
-206 SAIVEIGDDGVIRTA
+206 SAIVEVGQDGVLRTA

-226 DNRTSSDRVTPEIVR
+226 DNRTSSDRVSPAIIR
-241 QLDAGET
+241 QLDKGET

-263 LDKQGKVYLYVARAS
+263 IDRQAKIYLYVARAS

-290 TVLTDYKAL
+290 TVLSDYKAL
-299 FSRSRNLQIQFN
+299 FSRSQNLQVRFN
-311 IALFVVSLLLVAVA
+311 IALFLVSLLLVAVA

-336 VRPLTDMASAARDI
+336 VRPLTDMVGAARDI
-350 STGNFATR
+350 STGNFAIR
-358 VETANRTDEV
+358 VDTANRTDEV

-381 LSEQTSA
+381 LAEQTSA

-419 MGMVRLMNST
+419 LGVVRLMNST
-429 AQRLLLSDADQCLGC
+429 AQRLLQVQVEHCLGC
-444 PLSSIAPP
+444 TLSSIAPP
-452 FARLVADG
+452 FARLVGEG
-460 TEKAVIQYSRGND
+460 TEKAVIQYSRETD

-478 VRAVREP
+478 VRVVREP
-485 YGMVITFEDITQQ
+485 YGIVITFEDITQQ

-538 KVSEGDATFGQL
+538 KVSEDDATFGQL

-588 RQALFLQEVAHP
+588 RQAIFLQEVAHP
-600 GIRFAALGE
+600 AIRFAA
-609 HEGSDLHCDRRQIG
+609 EGSHDGSDVYCDRRQIG

-638 ARQQEVPGGD
+638 ARQQADAEIE
-648 GPGSVTATIA
+648 GSVTATVF
-658 RSAAYLVL
+658 RQDSYLVL
-666 TLDDDGIGL
+666 TLDDNGIGL

-704 VEEHFGDLAFE
+704 VEEHYGELAFE
-715 PNDLGGTRV
+715 PNAQGGTRV
-724 IIRFDTELLCTSA
+724 TIRMDTVLLRGGALQDNAAEA
-737 QQEALAQ
+737 QRP
-744 THGGHATGTEKV
+744 GTEKM
-756 TSMPTRAARNDS
+756 TAMAARSGRPRGELTPTGQEEESN
-768 EVTRSALNE
+768 
-777 RST
+777 

>member
-1 MLASSALPAPK
+1 MPASAAQLPNR
-12 KSRLARRY
+12 KSRLTRRF
-20 AIMMRRGSVF
+20 AVMMRRGSLF
-30 PIFEI
+30 PALEI
-35 LCIAVLIGAI
+35 GCVLLLIGML
-45 GFSWWL
+45 GLSWWL
-51 LGAYQVRQQML
+51 VSSYQGREAMV
-62 PASIT
+62 PAPVT

-88 VAIRRARASGEEG
+88 VAISRANASGEQG

-140 SDRART
+140 SERART

-177 REYLQQT
+177 RQYLQQT

-192 EAYIF
+192 EAYVF
-197 QVVGRKMNE
+197 QVAGRKMNE
-206 SAIVEIGDDGVIRTA
+206 SAIVEVGADGVLRTA

-226 DNRTSSDRVTPEIVR
+226 DNRTSSDRVSPAIIR
-241 QLDAGET
+241 QLDKGET

-263 LDKQGKVYLYVARAS
+263 IDRQAKIYLYVARAS

-299 FSRSRNLQIQFN
+299 FSRSQNLQVQFN
-311 IALFVVSLLLVAVA
+311 IALFFVSLLLVAVA

-336 VRPLTDMASAARDI
+336 VRPLTDMAGAARDI
-350 STGNFATR
+350 STGNFAIR
-358 VETANRTDEV
+358 VDTANRTDEV

-381 LSEQTSA
+381 LAEQTSA

-419 MGMVRLMNST
+419 MGVVRLMNST
-429 AQRLLLSDADQCLGC
+429 AQRLLQTEVAHCLGC
-444 PLSSIAPP
+444 TLSDIAPP
-452 FARLVADG
+452 FARLVGEG
-460 TEKAVIQYSRGND
+460 TEKAVIQYSREND

-478 VRAVREP
+478 VRVVREP
-485 YGMVITFEDITQQ
+485 YGIVITFEDITQQ

-538 KVSEGDATFGQL
+538 KVSEDDATFGQL

-588 RQALFLQEVAHP
+588 RQAIFLQEVAHP
-600 GIRFAALGE
+600 AIRFAAEGA
-609 HEGSDLHCDRRQIG
+609 HEGSDLCCDRRQIG

-638 ARQQEVPGGD
+638 ARQQIEQDYSGA
-648 GPGSVTATIA
+648 VTATVF
-658 RSAAYLVL
+658 RQEPYLVL
-666 TLDDDGIGL
+666 TLDDNGIGL

-704 VEEHFGDLAFE
+704 VEEHYGELSFE
-715 PNDLGGTRV
+715 PNDQGGTRV
-724 IIRFDTELLCTSA
+724 TIRMDTVLLQA
-737 QQEALAQ
+737 GALQDPASDDQ
-744 THGGHATGTEKV
+744 RSGTEKMTTM
-756 TSMPTRAARNDS
+756 TSRPARARAELSPTAQDKESN
-768 EVTRSALNE
+768 
-777 RST
+777 

>member
-1 MLASSALPAPK
+1 MPASSALPQPN

-20 AIMMRRGSVF
+20 AVMMRKGSLF
-30 PIFEI
+30 PALEI
-35 LCIAVLIGAI
+35 GFAVLLAVMI

-51 LGAYQVRQQML
+51 VSSYQGRQAMV
-62 PASIT
+62 PAPIT
-67 ATLLVANLVPAMALL
+67 ASLLVGNLVPAMALL

-88 VAIRRARASGEEG
+88 VAIRRANASGEQG
-101 TGQLHVRFVA
+101 TGRLHVRFVA

-140 SDRART
+140 SDRARG

-164 DVSAETVAMASDL
+164 DVAAETVAMASDL

-206 SAIVEIGDDGVIRTA
+206 SAIVEIGEDGVIRTA

-241 QLDAGET
+241 QLEAGET
-248 AVVSAEADRIEVVTP
+248 AVVSAESDRIEVVTQ
-263 LDKQGKVYLYVARAS
+263 LDKQAQVYLYVARAS

-290 TVLTDYKAL
+290 TVLSDYKAL
-299 FSRSRNLQIQFN
+299 FARSQNLQVRFN

-358 VETANRTDEV
+358 VDTANRTDEV

-412 GVISVDP
+412 GVISIDP

-429 AQRLLLSDADQCLGC
+429 AQRLLLIDGQQCLGC
-444 PLSSIAPP
+444 TLSSISPP
-452 FARLVADG
+452 FARLASDG

-538 KVSEGDATFGQL
+538 KVSEDDPTFVQL

-588 RQALFLQEVAHP
+588 RQAIFLQEVAHP
-600 GIRFAALGE
+600 GIQFATEGV

-623 QAVTNILKNA
+623 QAITNILKNA

-638 ARQQEVPGGD
+638 ARQLGEEGHAGLV
-648 GPGSVTATIA
+648 SATVT
-658 RSAAYLVL
+658 RQNQYLVM
-666 TLDDDGIGL
+666 TLDDNGIGL

-704 VEEHFGDLAFE
+704 IEEHFGDLAFE
-715 PNDLGGTRV
+715 PNDDGGTRV
-724 IIRFDTELLCTSA
+724 IIRMDVDLL
-737 QQEALAQ
+737 
-744 THGGHATGTEKV
+744 
-756 TSMPTRAARNDS
+756 RA
-768 EVTRSALNE
+768 SALQDADSVLSE
-777 RST
+777 QRADGSRKPTMIGATTGRRQSELSRTAQDEEST

>member
-1 MLASSALPAPK
+1 MLASSALPQPRK
-12 KSRLARRY
+12 GRLARRF
-20 AIMMRRGSVF
+20 AVMMRKGNLF
-30 PIFEI
+30 PLLEI
-35 LCIAVLIGAI
+35 GCVLLLVVIIGL
-45 GFSWWL
+45 SYWL
-51 LGAYQVRQQML
+51 VSSYQGRQVMV
-62 PASIT
+62 PASLT
-67 ATLLVANLVPAMALL
+67 ATLLVGNLVPAMALL

-88 VAIRRARASGEEG
+88 VAISRAGISGEQG
-101 TGQLHVRFVA
+101 TGRLHVRFVA

-140 SDRART
+140 SDRARG

-226 DNRTSSDRVTPEIVR
+226 DNRTSADRVTPDIVR
-241 QLDAGET
+241 QLEAGET

-263 LDKQGKVYLYVARAS
+263 LDKQAKVYLYVARAS

-290 TVLTDYKAL
+290 TVLSDYKAL
-299 FSRSRNLQIQFN
+299 FSRSQTLQIRFN

-350 STGNFATR
+350 SSGNFATR
-358 VETANRTDEV
+358 VDTANRTDEV

-419 MGMVRLMNST
+419 MGTVRLMNST
-429 AQRLLLSDADQCLGC
+429 AQRLLLIDAEQCLGC
-444 PLSSIAPP
+444 KLSSIAPP
-452 FARLVADG
+452 FARLVTDG
-460 TEKAVIQYSRGND
+460 TEKAVIQYSRGSD

-485 YGMVITFEDITQQ
+485 YGLVITFEDITQQ

-531 LKRRYAS
+531 LKRRYAK
-538 KVSEGDATFGQL
+538 KVSEDDPTFGQL

-588 RQALFLQEVAHP
+588 RQAIFLQEVAHP
-600 GIRFAALGE
+600 AIQFSTEGS
-609 HEGSDLHCDRRQIG
+609 HDGSDLHCDRRQIG

-633 VEAIE
+633 VEAIDTRMQADE
-638 ARQQEVPGGD
+638 AHS
-648 GPGSVTATIA
+648 GSVTARVT
-658 RSAAYLVL
+658 RQDHYLVL
-666 TLDDDGIGL
+666 TLDDNGIGL

-715 PNDLGGTRV
+715 SNDTGGTRV
-724 IIRFDTELLCTSA
+724 IIRLDTDLLLASAVQNAASATPVIRRGGGEFRPGVSQQTDRQHSELSRTA
-737 QQEALAQ
+737 QDE
-744 THGGHATGTEKV
+744 E
-756 TSMPTRAARNDS
+756 SN
-768 EVTRSALNE
+768 
-777 RST
+777 

>member
-1 MLASSALPAPK
+1 
-12 KSRLARRY
+12 
-20 AIMMRRGSVF
+20 MMRRGSLF
-30 PIFEI
+30 PALEI
-35 LCIAVLIGAI
+35 GCVLLLIGML
-45 GFSWWL
+45 GLSWWL
-51 LGAYQVRQQML
+51 VSSYQGREAMV
-62 PASIT
+62 PAPVT

-88 VAIRRARASGEEG
+88 VAISRANASGEQG

-140 SDRART
+140 SERART

-177 REYLQQT
+177 RQYLQQT

-192 EAYIF
+192 EAYVF
-197 QVVGRKMNE
+197 QVAGRKMNE
-206 SAIVEIGDDGVIRTA
+206 SAIVEVGSDGVLRTA

-226 DNRTSSDRVTPEIVR
+226 DNRTSSDRVSPAIIR
-241 QLDAGET
+241 QLDKGET

-263 LDKQGKVYLYVARAS
+263 IDRQAKIYLYVARAS

-299 FSRSRNLQIQFN
+299 FSRSQNLQVQFN
-311 IALFVVSLLLVAVA
+311 IALFFVSLLLVAVA

-336 VRPLTDMASAARDI
+336 VRPLTDMAGAARDI
-350 STGNFATR
+350 STGNFAIR
-358 VETANRTDEV
+358 VDTANRTDEV

-381 LSEQTSA
+381 LAEQTSA

-419 MGMVRLMNST
+419 MGVVRLMNST
-429 AQRLLLSDADQCLGC
+429 AQRLLQTEVAHCLGC
-444 PLSSIAPP
+444 TLSDIAPP
-452 FARLVADG
+452 FARLVGEG
-460 TEKAVIQYSRGND
+460 TEKAVIQYSREND

-478 VRAVREP
+478 VRVVREP
-485 YGMVITFEDITQQ
+485 YGIVITFEDITQQ

-538 KVSEGDATFGQL
+538 KVSEDDATFGQL

-588 RQALFLQEVAHP
+588 RQAIFLQEVAHP
-600 GIRFAALGE
+600 AIRFAAEGA
-609 HEGSDLHCDRRQIG
+609 HEGSDLCCDRRQIG

-638 ARQQEVPGGD
+638 ARQQIEQDYSGA
-648 GPGSVTATIA
+648 VTATVF
-658 RSAAYLVL
+658 RQEPYLVL
-666 TLDDDGIGL
+666 TLDDNGIGL

-704 VEEHFGDLAFE
+704 VEEHYGELSFE
-715 PNDLGGTRV
+715 PNDQGGTRV
-724 IIRFDTELLCTSA
+724 TIRMDTVLLQA
-737 QQEALAQ
+737 GALQDPASDDQ
-744 THGGHATGTEKV
+744 RSGTEKMTTM
-756 TSMPTRAARNDS
+756 TSRPARARAELSPTAQDKESN
-768 EVTRSALNE
+768 
-777 RST
+777 

>member
-1 MLASSALPAPK
+1 MSASAAQLPSR
-12 KSRLARRY
+12 KSRLTRRF
-20 AIMMRRGSVF
+20 AVMMRRGSLF
-30 PIFEI
+30 PALEI
-35 LCIAVLIGAI
+35 GCVLLLAGML
-45 GFSWWL
+45 GLSWWL
-51 LGAYQVRQQML
+51 VSSYQGRQAMV
-62 PASIT
+62 PAPVT

-88 VAIRRARASGEEG
+88 VAISRANASGEQG

-140 SDRART
+140 SERART

-177 REYLQQT
+177 RQYLQQT

-192 EAYIF
+192 EAYVF
-197 QVVGRKMNE
+197 QVAGRKMNE
-206 SAIVEIGDDGVIRTA
+206 SAIVEVGSDGVLRTA

-226 DNRTSSDRVTPEIVR
+226 DNRTSSDRVSPAIIR
-241 QLDAGET
+241 QLDKGET

-263 LDKQGKVYLYVARAS
+263 IDRQAKIYLYVARAS

-299 FSRSRNLQIQFN
+299 FSRSQNLQVQFN
-311 IALFVVSLLLVAVA
+311 IALFFVSLLLVAVA

-336 VRPLTDMASAARDI
+336 VRPLTDMAGAARDI
-350 STGNFATR
+350 STGNFAIR
-358 VETANRTDEV
+358 VDTANRTDEV

-381 LSEQTSA
+381 LAEQTSA

-419 MGMVRLMNST
+419 MGVVRLMNST
-429 AQRLLLSDADQCLGC
+429 AQRLLQTEVAHCLGC
-444 PLSSIAPP
+444 TLSDIAPP
-452 FARLVADG
+452 FARLVGEG
-460 TEKAVIQYSRGND
+460 TEKAVIQYSREND

-478 VRAVREP
+478 VRVVREP
-485 YGMVITFEDITQQ
+485 YGIVITFEDITQQ

-538 KVSEGDATFGQL
+538 KVSEDDATFGQL

-557 VGDLRNMVDEFSSF
+557 VGDLRTMVDEFSSF
-571 ARMPKPVFREE
+571 ARLPKPVFRPEDAL
-582 NFFDLV
+582 DLT
-588 RQALFLQEVAHP
+588 RQSLFLQEVGHSDIDYRLSGDVDGP
-600 GIRFAALGE
+600 IRIQ
-609 HEGSDLHCDRRQIG
+609 CDRHQFG
-623 QAVTNILKNA
+623 QALTNVLKNA
-633 VEAIE
+633 AEAVEAEAARSTAPDYRGRIDVAIE
-638 ARQQEVPGGD
+638 A
-648 GPGSVTATIA
+648 GPDSISVA
-658 RSAAYLVL
+658 VE
-666 TLDDDGIGL
+666 DNGIGL
-675 PADRDRIVEPYMT
+675 PKDLERIVEPYVT
-688 TREKGTG
+688 TRERGTG
-695 LGLAIVKKI
+695 LGLAIVNKI
-704 VEEHFGDLAFE
+704 VEEHGGDMQFSVRPE
-715 PNDLGGTRV
+715 GGTRV
-724 IIRFDTELLCTSA
+724 TLRFARDPGRA
-737 QQEALAQ
+737 HDAPQ
-744 THGGHATGTEKV
+744 GGDEQNSDK
-756 TSMPTRAARNDS
+756 R
-768 EVTRSALNE
+768 
-777 RST
+777 

>member
-1 MLASSALPAPK
+1 MPASAAQLPSR
-12 KSRLARRY
+12 KSRLTRRF
-20 AIMMRRGSVF
+20 AVMMRRGSLF
-30 PIFEI
+30 PALEI
-35 LCIAVLIGAI
+35 GCVLLLAGML
-45 GFSWWL
+45 GLSWWL
-51 LGAYQVRQQML
+51 VSSYQGRQAMV
-62 PASIT
+62 PAPVT

-88 VAIRRARASGEEG
+88 VAISRASASGEQG

-140 SDRART
+140 SERART

-177 REYLQQT
+177 RQYLQQT

-192 EAYIF
+192 EAYVF
-197 QVVGRKMNE
+197 QVAGRKMNE
-206 SAIVEIGDDGVIRTA
+206 SAIVEVGKDGVLRTA

-226 DNRTSSDRVTPEIVR
+226 DNRTSSDRVSPAIIR
-241 QLDAGET
+241 QLDKGET
-248 AVVSAEADRIEVVTP
+248 AVVSAESDRIEVVTP
-263 LDKQGKVYLYVARAS
+263 IDRQAKIYLYVARAS

-290 TVLTDYKAL
+290 TVLSDYQAL
-299 FSRSRNLQIQFN
+299 FSRSQNLQVRFN
-311 IALFVVSLLLVAVA
+311 IALFFVSLLLVAVA

-336 VRPLTDMASAARDI
+336 VRPLTDMAGAARDI
-350 STGNFATR
+350 STGNFAIR
-358 VETANRTDEV
+358 VDTANRTDEV

-381 LSEQTSA
+381 LAEQTSA

-419 MGMVRLMNST
+419 MGVVRLMNST
-429 AQRLLLSDADQCLGC
+429 AQRLLQTEAAHCLGC
-444 PLSSIAPP
+444 TLSDIAPP
-452 FARLVADG
+452 FARLVGEG
-460 TEKAVIQYSRGND
+460 TGKAVIQYSREND

-478 VRAVREP
+478 VRVVREP
-485 YGMVITFEDITQQ
+485 YGIVITFEDITQQ

-538 KVSEGDATFGQL
+538 KVSEDDATFGQL

-588 RQALFLQEVAHP
+588 RQAIFLQEVAHP
-600 GIRFAALGE
+600 AIRFAAEGG
-609 HEGSDLHCDRRQIG
+609 HEGSDLCCDRRQIG

-638 ARQQEVPGGD
+638 ARQQNEQGYAGA
-648 GPGSVTATIA
+648 VTATVF
-658 RSAAYLVL
+658 RQEPYLVL
-666 TLDDDGIGL
+666 TLDDNGIGL

-704 VEEHFGDLAFE
+704 VEEHYGELSFE
-715 PNDLGGTRV
+715 PNEQGGTRV
-724 IIRFDTELLCTSA
+724 TIRMDTVLLQAGAMQDSVTDGQRS
-737 QQEALAQ
+737 
-744 THGGHATGTEKV
+744 GTEKMTTM
-756 TSMPTRAARNDS
+756 TSRPARNRAELSPTAQDKES
-768 EVTRSALNE
+768 N
-777 RST
+777 

>member
-1 MLASSALPAPK
+1 MPASAAQLPNR
-12 KSRLARRY
+12 KSRLTRRF
-20 AIMMRRGSVF
+20 AVMMRRGSLF
-30 PIFEI
+30 PALEI
-35 LCIAVLIGAI
+35 GCVLLLIGML
-45 GFSWWL
+45 GLSWWL
-51 LGAYQVRQQML
+51 VSSYQGREAMV
-62 PASIT
+62 PAPVT

-88 VAIRRARASGEEG
+88 VAISRANASGEQG

-140 SDRART
+140 SERART

-177 REYLQQT
+177 RQYLQQT

-192 EAYIF
+192 EAYVF
-197 QVVGRKMNE
+197 QVAGRKMNE
-206 SAIVEIGDDGVIRTA
+206 SAIVEVGADGVLRTA

-226 DNRTSSDRVTPEIVR
+226 DNRTSSDRVSPAIIR
-241 QLDAGET
+241 QLDKGET
-248 AVVSAEADRIEVVTP
+248 AVVSAEAGRIEVVTP
-263 LDKQGKVYLYVARAS
+263 IDRQAKIYLYVARAS

-299 FSRSRNLQIQFN
+299 FSRSQNLQVQFN
-311 IALFVVSLLLVAVA
+311 IALFFVSLLLVAVA

-336 VRPLTDMASAARDI
+336 VRPLTDMAGAARDI
-350 STGNFATR
+350 STGNFAIR
-358 VETANRTDEV
+358 VDTANRTDEV

-381 LSEQTSA
+381 LAEQTSA

-419 MGMVRLMNST
+419 MGVVRLMNST
-429 AQRLLLSDADQCLGC
+429 AQRLLQTEVAHCLGC
-444 PLSSIAPP
+444 TLSDIAPP
-452 FARLVADG
+452 FARLVGEG
-460 TEKAVIQYSRGND
+460 TEKAVIQYSREND

-478 VRAVREP
+478 VRVVREP
-485 YGMVITFEDITQQ
+485 YGIVITFEDITQQ

-538 KVSEGDATFGQL
+538 KVSEDDATFGQL

-588 RQALFLQEVAHP
+588 RQAIFLQEVAHP
-600 GIRFAALGE
+600 AIRFAADGA
-609 HEGSDLHCDRRQIG
+609 HEGSDLCCDRRQIG

-638 ARQQEVPGGD
+638 ARQQIEQDYSGA
-648 GPGSVTATIA
+648 VTATVF
-658 RSAAYLVL
+658 RQEPYLVL
-666 TLDDDGIGL
+666 TLDDNGIGL

-704 VEEHFGDLAFE
+704 VEEHYGELSFE
-715 PNDLGGTRV
+715 PNDQGGTRV
-724 IIRFDTELLCTSA
+724 TIRMDTVLLQA
-737 QQEALAQ
+737 GALQDPASDDQ
-744 THGGHATGTEKV
+744 RSGTEKMTTM
-756 TSMPTRAARNDS
+756 TSRPARARAELSPTAQDKESN
-768 EVTRSALNE
+768 
-777 RST
+777 

>member
-1 MLASSALPAPK
+1 MSASAALPPTR
-12 KSRLARRY
+12 KSRIARRF
-20 AIMMRRGSVF
+20 ALMLRRGSLF
-30 PIFEI
+30 PILETGCA
-35 LCIAVLIGAI
+35 LLLIAMLAV
-45 GFSWWL
+45 SWWL
-51 LGAYQVRQQML
+51 VGSYQGRQAMV
-62 PASIT
+62 PAPVT
-67 ATLLVANLVPAMALL
+67 ATLLVTNLVPAMALL
-82 ALIGRR
+82 ALVGRR
-88 VAIRRARASGEEG
+88 VAIRRANASGEQG

-177 REYLQQT
+177 RQYLQQT

-192 EAYIF
+192 EAYVF
-197 QVVGRKMNE
+197 QVAGRKMNE
-206 SAIVEIGDDGVIRTA
+206 SAIVEVGQDGVLRTA

-226 DNRTSSDRVTPEIVR
+226 DNRTSSDRVSPAIIR
-241 QLDAGET
+241 QLDKGET

-263 LDKQGKVYLYVARAS
+263 IDRDAKIYLYVARAS

-290 TVLTDYKAL
+290 TVLIDYKAL
-299 FSRSRNLQIQFN
+299 FSRSQNLQVRFN
-311 IALFVVSLLLVAVA
+311 IALFLVSLLLVAVA

-336 VRPLTDMASAARDI
+336 VRPLTDMAGAARDI
-350 STGNFATR
+350 STGNFAIR
-358 VETANRTDEV
+358 VDTANRTDEV

-381 LSEQTSA
+381 LAERTSA

-412 GVISVDP
+412 GVVSVDP
-419 MGMVRLMNST
+419 MGVVRLMNST
-429 AQRLLLSDADQCLGC
+429 AQRLLQTDVERCLGC
-444 PLSSIAPP
+444 TLSSIAPP
-452 FARLVADG
+452 LARLVGEG
-460 TEKAVIQYSRGND
+460 TEKAVIQYSREND

-478 VRAVREP
+478 VRVVREP
-485 YGMVITFEDITQQ
+485 YGIVITFEDITQQ

-538 KVSEGDATFGQL
+538 QVSEGDATFGQL

-588 RQALFLQEVAHP
+588 RQAIFLQEVAHP
-600 GIRFAALGE
+600 AIRFAAEGA
-609 HEGSDLHCDRRQIG
+609 HEGSDFYCDRRQIG

-638 ARQQEVPGGD
+638 ARQQGNEGYHGL
-648 GPGSVTATIA
+648 VTASVF
-658 RSAAYLVL
+658 RQEPYLVL
-666 TLDDDGIGL
+666 TLDDNGIGL

-704 VEEHFGDLAFE
+704 VEEHYGELAFDS
-715 PNDLGGTRV
+715 NAMGGTRV
-724 IIRFDTELLCTSA
+724 IIRMDTVLLRA
-737 QQEALAQ
+737 GALQ
-744 THGGHATGTEKV
+744 NNMTETGRSGTEKMV
-756 TSMPTRAARNDS
+756 AMES
-768 EVTRSALNE
+768 RSARL
-777 RST
+777 RSELSPTGQDEESN

>member
-1 MLASSALPAPK
+1 
-12 KSRLARRY
+12 
-20 AIMMRRGSVF
+20 MMRKGNLFPLLEIGCVLLLVVIIGLSFWLVSSYQGRGVM
-30 PIFEI
+30 
-35 LCIAVLIGAI
+35 V
-45 GFSWWL
+45 
-51 LGAYQVRQQML
+51 
-62 PASIT
+62 PASLT
-67 ATLLVANLVPAMALL
+67 ATLLVGNLVPAMALL

-88 VAIRRARASGEEG
+88 VAINRAGISGEQG
-101 TGQLHVRFVA
+101 TGRLHVRFVA

-140 SDRART
+140 SDRARG

-206 SAIVEIGDDGVIRTA
+206 SAIVEMGDDGVIRTA

-226 DNRTSSDRVTPEIVR
+226 DNRTSADRVTPDIVR
-241 QLDAGET
+241 QLEAGET

-263 LDKQGKVYLYVARAS
+263 LDKEAKVYLYVARAS

-290 TVLTDYKAL
+290 TVLSDYKAL
-299 FSRSRNLQIQFN
+299 FSRSQTLQVRFN

-358 VETANRTDEV
+358 VDTANRTDEV

-419 MGMVRLMNST
+419 MGTVRLMNST
-429 AQRLLLSDADQCLGC
+429 AQRLLLIDVEQCLGC
-444 PLSSIAPP
+444 TLSSIAPP

-460 TEKAVIQYSRGND
+460 TEKAVIQYSRGSD

-485 YGMVITFEDITQQ
+485 YGLVITFEDITQQ

-531 LKRRYAS
+531 LKRRYAK
-538 KVSEGDATFGQL
+538 KVSEDDPTFGQL

-582 NFFDLV
+582 NFFDLI
-588 RQALFLQEVAHP
+588 RQAIFLQEVAHP
-600 GIRFAALGE
+600 AIQFETEGS
-609 HEGSDLHCDRRQIG
+609 HDGSDLRCDRRQIG

-638 ARQQEVPGGD
+638 ARVQSDETHQGRVSACITRQEQ
-648 GPGSVTATIA
+648 
-658 RSAAYLVL
+658 YLVL
-666 TLDDDGIGL
+666 ALDDNGIGL

-704 VEEHFGDLAFE
+704 VEEHFGDLSFE
-715 PNDLGGTRV
+715 SNASGGTRV
-724 IIRFDTELLCTSA
+724 VIRLDTDLLLASA
-737 QQEALAQ
+737 VQD
-744 THGGHATGTEKV
+744 
-756 TSMPTRAARNDS
+756 AAGAASAIRRGDS
-768 EVTRSALNE
+768 EQTAAPGYQTGRQHSELSRTAQDEGSN
-777 RST
+777 

>member
-1 MLASSALPAPK
+1 MPASAAQLPNR
-12 KSRLARRY
+12 KSRLTRRF
-20 AIMMRRGSVF
+20 AVMMRRGSLF
-30 PIFEI
+30 PALEI
-35 LCIAVLIGAI
+35 GCVLLLIGML
-45 GFSWWL
+45 GLSWWL
-51 LGAYQVRQQML
+51 VSSYQGREAMV
-62 PASIT
+62 PAPVT

-88 VAIRRARASGEEG
+88 VAISRANASGEQG

-140 SDRART
+140 SERART

-177 REYLQQT
+177 RQYLQQT

-192 EAYIF
+192 EAYVF
-197 QVVGRKMNE
+197 QVAGRKMNE
-206 SAIVEIGDDGVIRTA
+206 SAIVEVGSDGVLRTA

-226 DNRTSSDRVTPEIVR
+226 DNRTSSDRVSPAIIR
-241 QLDAGET
+241 QLDKGET

-263 LDKQGKVYLYVARAS
+263 IDRQAKIYLYVARAS

-299 FSRSRNLQIQFN
+299 FSRSQNLQVQFN
-311 IALFVVSLLLVAVA
+311 IALFFVSLLLVAVA

-336 VRPLTDMASAARDI
+336 VRPLTDMAGAARDI
-350 STGNFATR
+350 STGNFAIR
-358 VETANRTDEV
+358 VDTANRTDEV

-381 LSEQTSA
+381 LAEQTSA

-419 MGMVRLMNST
+419 MGVVRLMNST
-429 AQRLLLSDADQCLGC
+429 AQRLLQTEVAHCLGC
-444 PLSSIAPP
+444 TLSDIAPP
-452 FARLVADG
+452 FARLVGEG
-460 TEKAVIQYSRGND
+460 TEKAVIQYSREND

-478 VRAVREP
+478 VRVVREP
-485 YGMVITFEDITQQ
+485 YGIVITFEDITQQ

-538 KVSEGDATFGQL
+538 KVSEDDATFGQL

-588 RQALFLQEVAHP
+588 RQAIFLQEVAHP
-600 GIRFAALGE
+600 AIRFAAEGA
-609 HEGSDLHCDRRQIG
+609 HEGSDLCCDRRQIG

-638 ARQQEVPGGD
+638 ARQQIEQDYSGA
-648 GPGSVTATIA
+648 VTATVF
-658 RSAAYLVL
+658 RQEPYLVL
-666 TLDDDGIGL
+666 TLDDNGIGL
-675 PADRDRIVEPYMT
+675 PADRDRIVEPDMT

-704 VEEHFGDLAFE
+704 VEEHYGELSFE
-715 PNDLGGTRV
+715 PNDQGGTRV
-724 IIRFDTELLCTSA
+724 TIRMDTVLLQA
-737 QQEALAQ
+737 GALQDPASDDQ
-744 THGGHATGTEKV
+744 RSGTEKMTTM
-756 TSMPTRAARNDS
+756 TSRPARARAELSPTAQDKESN
-768 EVTRSALNE
+768 
-777 RST
+777 

>member
-1 MLASSALPAPK
+1 
-12 KSRLARRY
+12 
-20 AIMMRRGSVF
+20 MMRRGSLF
-30 PIFEI
+30 PALEI
-35 LCIAVLIGAI
+35 GCVLLLIGML
-45 GFSWWL
+45 GLSWWL
-51 LGAYQVRQQML
+51 VSSYQGREAMV
-62 PASIT
+62 PAPVT

-88 VAIRRARASGEEG
+88 VAISRANASGEQG

-140 SDRART
+140 SERART

-177 REYLQQT
+177 RQYLQQT

-192 EAYIF
+192 EAYVF
-197 QVVGRKMNE
+197 QVAGRKMNE
-206 SAIVEIGDDGVIRTA
+206 SAIVEVGADGVLRTA

-226 DNRTSSDRVTPEIVR
+226 DNRTSSDRVSPAIIR
-241 QLDAGET
+241 QLDKGET

-263 LDKQGKVYLYVARAS
+263 IDRQAKIYLYVARAS

-299 FSRSRNLQIQFN
+299 FSRSQNLQVQFN
-311 IALFVVSLLLVAVA
+311 IALFFVSLLLVAVA

-336 VRPLTDMASAARDI
+336 VRPLTDMAGAARDI
-350 STGNFATR
+350 STGNFAIR
-358 VETANRTDEV
+358 VDTANRTDEV

-381 LSEQTSA
+381 LAEQTSA

-419 MGMVRLMNST
+419 MGVVRLMNST
-429 AQRLLLSDADQCLGC
+429 AQRLLQTEVAHCLGC
-444 PLSSIAPP
+444 TLSDIAPP
-452 FARLVADG
+452 FARLVGEG
-460 TEKAVIQYSRGND
+460 TEKAVIQYSREND

-478 VRAVREP
+478 VRVVREP
-485 YGMVITFEDITQQ
+485 YGIVITFEDITQQ

-538 KVSEGDATFGQL
+538 KVSEDDATFGQL

-588 RQALFLQEVAHP
+588 RQAIFLQEVAHP
-600 GIRFAALGE
+600 AIRFAADGA
-609 HEGSDLHCDRRQIG
+609 HEGSDLCCDRRQIG

-638 ARQQEVPGGD
+638 ARQQIEQDYSGA
-648 GPGSVTATIA
+648 VTATVF
-658 RSAAYLVL
+658 RQEPYLVL
-666 TLDDDGIGL
+666 TLDDNGIGL

-704 VEEHFGDLAFE
+704 VEEHYGELSFE
-715 PNDLGGTRV
+715 PNDQGGTRV
-724 IIRFDTELLCTSA
+724 TIRMDTVLLQA
-737 QQEALAQ
+737 GALQDPASDDQ
-744 THGGHATGTEKV
+744 RSGTEKMTTM
-756 TSMPTRAARNDS
+756 TSRPARARAELSPTAQDKESN
-768 EVTRSALNE
+768 
-777 RST
+777 

>member
-1 MLASSALPAPK
+1 MPASAAQLPNR
-12 KSRLARRY
+12 KSRLTRRF
-20 AIMMRRGSVF
+20 AVMMRRGSLF
-30 PIFEI
+30 PALEI
-35 LCIAVLIGAI
+35 GCVGLLFAMITM
-45 GFSWWL
+45 SWWL
-51 LGAYQVRQQML
+51 VDSYQGRQAMV
-62 PASIT
+62 PAPVT

-88 VAIRRARASGEEG
+88 VAISRANATGEQG

-177 REYLQQT
+177 RQYLEQA

-192 EAYIF
+192 EAYVF
-197 QVVGRKMNE
+197 QVAGRKMNE
-206 SAIVEIGDDGVIRTA
+206 SAIVEVGKDGVLRTA

-226 DNRTSSDRVTPEIVR
+226 DNRTSSDRVSPAIIE
-241 QLDAGET
+241 QLDKGET
-248 AVVSAEADRIEVVTP
+248 AVVSAESDRIEVVTP
-263 LDKQGKVYLYVARAS
+263 IDRQAKIYLYVARAS

-290 TVLTDYKAL
+290 TVLSDYKAL
-299 FSRSRNLQIQFN
+299 FSRSQNLQVRFN

-336 VRPLTDMASAARDI
+336 VRPLTDMAGAARDI
-350 STGNFATR
+350 STGNFAIR
-358 VETANRTDEV
+358 VDTANRTDEV

-381 LSEQTSA
+381 LAEQTSA

-419 MGMVRLMNST
+419 MGVLRLMNST
-429 AQRLLLSDADQCLGC
+429 AQRLLQVDVARCLGC
-444 PLSSIAPP
+444 TLSTIAPP
-452 FARLVADG
+452 FARLVGEG
-460 TEKAVIQYSRGND
+460 TEKAVIQYSRGGD

-478 VRAVREP
+478 VRVVREP
-485 YGMVITFEDITQQ
+485 HGIVITFEDITQQ

-538 KVSEGDATFGQL
+538 KVSQDDATFGQL

-588 RQALFLQEVAHP
+588 RQAIFLQEVAHP
-600 GIRFAALGE
+600 SIRFATEGA
-609 HEGSDLHCDRRQIG
+609 HEGSELFCDRRQIG

-638 ARQQEVPGGD
+638 ARQQDDQGYQGV
-648 GPGSVTATIA
+648 VTATVS
-658 RSAAYLVL
+658 RQEPYLVL
-666 TLDDDGIGL
+666 TLDDNGIGL

-704 VEEHFGDLAFE
+704 VEEHYGELGFE
-715 PNDLGGTRV
+715 SNEQGGTRV
-724 IIRFDTELLCTSA
+724 IIKMDTMLLCAGAMQDNGAEAIRHGSEKLAAITARRARPRSELSQAA
-737 QQEALAQ
+737 QDE
-744 THGGHATGTEKV
+744 E
-756 TSMPTRAARNDS
+756 SS
-768 EVTRSALNE
+768 
-777 RST
+777 

>member
-1 MLASSALPAPK
+1 
-12 KSRLARRY
+12 
-20 AIMMRRGSVF
+20 
-30 PIFEI
+30 
-35 LCIAVLIGAI
+35 
-45 GFSWWL
+45 
-51 LGAYQVRQQML
+51 
-62 PASIT
+62 
-67 ATLLVANLVPAMALL
+67 
-82 ALIGRR
+82 
-88 VAIRRARASGEEG
+88 
-101 TGQLHVRFVA
+101 VRFVA

-140 SDRART
+140 SERART

-177 REYLQQT
+177 RQYLQQA

-192 EAYIF
+192 EAYVF
-197 QVVGRKMNE
+197 QVAGRKMNE
-206 SAIVEIGDDGVIRTA
+206 SAIVEVGKDGVLRTA

-226 DNRTSSDRVTPEIVR
+226 DNRTSSDRVSPAIIG
-241 QLDAGET
+241 QLDRGET

-263 LDKQGKVYLYVARAS
+263 IDRQAKIYLYVARAS

-290 TVLTDYKAL
+290 TVLSDYKAL
-299 FSRSRNLQIQFN
+299 FSRSQNLQVRFN

-336 VRPLTDMASAARDI
+336 VRPLTDMAGAARDI
-350 STGNFATR
+350 STGNFAIR
-358 VETANRTDEV
+358 VDTANRTDEV

-381 LSEQTSA
+381 LAEQTSA

-419 MGMVRLMNST
+419 MGVVRLMNST
-429 AQRLLLSDADQCLGC
+429 AQRLLQTEVAHCLGC
-444 PLSSIAPP
+444 TLSDIAPP
-452 FARLVADG
+452 FARLVG
-460 TEKAVIQYSRGND
+460 EGNEKAVIQYSRGND

-478 VRAVREP
+478 VRVVREP
-485 YGMVITFEDITQQ
+485 YGIVITFEDITQQ
-498 LVDQRQAA
+498 IVDQRQAA

-538 KVSEGDATFGQL
+538 KVSEDDATFGQL

-588 RQALFLQEVAHP
+588 RQAIFLQEVAHP
-600 GIRFAALGE
+600 SIRFAAEGE
-609 HEGSDLHCDRRQIG
+609 HEGTELFCDRRQIG

-638 ARQQEVPGGD
+638 ARQQEDSGYRGM
-648 GPGSVTATIA
+648 VTATVG
-658 RSAAYLVL
+658 RQEPYLVL
-666 TLDDDGIGL
+666 TLDDNGIGL

-704 VEEHFGDLAFE
+704 VEEHYGELAFE

-724 IIRFDTELLCTSA
+724 IIRMDTILLRA
-737 QQEALAQ
+737 GALQESRPDAPRP
-744 THGGHATGTEKV
+744 GTEKL
-756 TSMPTRAARNDS
+756 AAMARPG
-768 EVTRSALNE
+768 RPAHALSPGAQDEESN
-777 RST
+777 

>member
-1 MLASSALPAPK
+1 MPASAAQLPNR
-12 KSRLARRY
+12 KSRLTRRF
-20 AIMMRRGSVF
+20 AVMMRRGSLF
-30 PIFEI
+30 PALEI
-35 LCIAVLIGAI
+35 GCVLLLIGML
-45 GFSWWL
+45 GLSWWL
-51 LGAYQVRQQML
+51 VSSYQGREAMV
-62 PASIT
+62 PAPVT

-88 VAIRRARASGEEG
+88 VAISRANASGEQG

-140 SDRART
+140 SERART

-177 REYLQQT
+177 RQYLQQT

-192 EAYIF
+192 EAYVF
-197 QVVGRKMNE
+197 QVAGRKMNE
-206 SAIVEIGDDGVIRTA
+206 SAIVEVGSDGVLRTA

-226 DNRTSSDRVTPEIVR
+226 DNRTSSDRVSPAIIR
-241 QLDAGET
+241 QLDKGET

-263 LDKQGKVYLYVARAS
+263 IDRQAKIYLYVARAS

-299 FSRSRNLQIQFN
+299 FSRSQNLQVQFN
-311 IALFVVSLLLVAVA
+311 IALFFVSLLLVAVA

-336 VRPLTDMASAARDI
+336 VRPLTDMAGAARDI
-350 STGNFATR
+350 STGNFAIR
-358 VETANRTDEV
+358 VDTANRTDEV

-381 LSEQTSA
+381 LAEQTSA

-419 MGMVRLMNST
+419 MGVVRLMNST
-429 AQRLLLSDADQCLGC
+429 AQRLLQTEVAHCLGC
-444 PLSSIAPP
+444 TLSDIAPP
-452 FARLVADG
+452 FARLVGEG
-460 TEKAVIQYSRGND
+460 TEKAVIQYSREND

-478 VRAVREP
+478 VRVVREP
-485 YGMVITFEDITQQ
+485 YGIVITFEDITQQ

-538 KVSEGDATFGQL
+538 KVSEDDATFGQL

-588 RQALFLQEVAHP
+588 RQAIFLQEVAHP
-600 GIRFAALGE
+600 AIRFAAEGA
-609 HEGSDLHCDRRQIG
+609 HEGSDLCCDRRQIG

-638 ARQQEVPGGD
+638 ARQQIEQDYSGA
-648 GPGSVTATIA
+648 VTATVF
-658 RSAAYLVL
+658 RQEPYLVL
-666 TLDDDGIGL
+666 TLDDNGIGL

-704 VEEHFGDLAFE
+704 VEEHYGELSFE
-715 PNDLGGTRV
+715 PNDQGGTRV
-724 IIRFDTELLCTSA
+724 TIRMDTVLLQA
-737 QQEALAQ
+737 GALQDPASDDQ
-744 THGGHATGTEKV
+744 RSGTEKMTTM
-756 TSMPTRAARNDS
+756 TSRPARARARAELSPTAQDKESN
-768 EVTRSALNE
+768 
-777 RST
+777 

>member
-1 MLASSALPAPK
+1 MSASAAPPTSR
-12 KSRLARRY
+12 KSRLARRFTV
-20 AIMMRRGSVF
+20 IMRRGRLF
-30 PIFEI
+30 PVLEI
-35 LCIAVLIGAI
+35 GCVALLVGMVAL
-45 GFSWWL
+45 SWWL
-51 LGAYQVRQQML
+51 VSSYQGRQAMV
-62 PASIT
+62 PAPVT

-88 VAIRRARASGEEG
+88 VAIRRANASGEQG

-140 SDRART
+140 SERART

-177 REYLQQT
+177 RQYLQQA

-192 EAYIF
+192 EAYVF
-197 QVVGRKMNE
+197 QVAGRKMNE
-206 SAIVEIGDDGVIRTA
+206 SAIVEVGSDGVLRTA

-226 DNRTSSDRVTPEIVR
+226 DNRTSSDRVSPAIIQ
-241 QLDAGET
+241 QLDKGET

-263 LDKQGKVYLYVARAS
+263 IDRQAKIYLYVARAS

-299 FSRSRNLQIQFN
+299 FSRSQNLQVRFN

-336 VRPLTDMASAARDI
+336 VRPLTDMAGAARDI
-350 STGNFATR
+350 STGNFAIR
-358 VETANRTDEV
+358 VDTANRTDEV

-381 LSEQTSA
+381 LAEQTSA

-419 MGMVRLMNST
+419 MGILRLMNST
-429 AQRLLLSDADQCLGC
+429 AQRLLQVDVSHCLGC
-444 PLSSIAPP
+444 TLSSIAPP
-452 FARLVADG
+452 FARLVGEG

-478 VRAVREP
+478 VRVVREP
-485 YGMVITFEDITQQ
+485 YGIVITFEDITQQ

-538 KVSEGDATFGQL
+538 KVSEEDATFGQL

-588 RQALFLQEVAHP
+588 RQAIFLQEVAHP
-600 GIRFAALGE
+600 SIRFAAEGV
-609 HEGSDLHCDRRQIG
+609 HEGSELFCDRRQIG

-638 ARQQEVPGGD
+638 ARQQEEEGYRGA
-648 GPGSVTATIA
+648 VTATVS
-658 RSAAYLVL
+658 RQEPYLML
-666 TLDDDGIGL
+666 MLDDNGIGL

-704 VEEHFGDLAFE
+704 VEEHYGELAFE

-724 IIRFDTELLCTSA
+724 TIRMDTILLRA
-737 QQEALAQ
+737 GALQETRPDVSRQ
-744 THGGHATGTEKV
+744 GTEKL
-756 TSMPTRAARNDS
+756 AAMARPG
-768 EVTRSALNE
+768 RPAHALGPGEQDEESN
-777 RST
+777 

>member
-1 MLASSALPAPK
+1 MPASAALPPSR
-12 KSRLARRY
+12 KSRLARRF
-20 AIMMRRGSVF
+20 AVIMRRGSLF
-30 PIFEI
+30 PALEI
-35 LCIAVLIGAI
+35 GCGALLIGMLAL
-45 GFSWWL
+45 SWWL
-51 LGAYQVRQQML
+51 VGSYQGRQAMV
-62 PASIT
+62 PAPVT

-88 VAIRRARASGEEG
+88 VAIRRANASGEQG

-140 SDRART
+140 SERART
-146 MLENANDLARGY
+146 MLENANDLASGY

-177 REYLQQT
+177 RQYLQQA

-192 EAYIF
+192 EAYVF
-197 QVVGRKMNE
+197 QVAGRKMNE
-206 SAIVEIGDDGVIRTA
+206 SAIVEVGKDGVLRTA
-221 AIVDP
+221 SIVDP
-226 DNRTSSDRVTPEIVR
+226 DNRTSSDRVSPAIIG
-241 QLDAGET
+241 QLDRGET

-263 LDKQGKVYLYVARAS
+263 IDRHAKIYLYVARAS

-290 TVLTDYKAL
+290 TVLSDYKAL
-299 FSRSRNLQIQFN
+299 FSRSQNLQVRFN

-336 VRPLTDMASAARDI
+336 VRPLTDMAGAARDI
-350 STGNFATR
+350 STGNFAIR
-358 VETANRTDEV
+358 VDTANRTDEV

-381 LSEQTSA
+381 LAEQTSA

-419 MGMVRLMNST
+419 MGVVRLMNST
-429 AQRLLLSDADQCLGC
+429 AQRLLQTEVAHCLGC
-444 PLSSIAPP
+444 TLSDIAPP
-452 FARLVADG
+452 FARLVG
-460 TEKAVIQYSRGND
+460 EGNEKAVIQYSRGND

-478 VRAVREP
+478 VRVVREP
-485 YGMVITFEDITQQ
+485 YGIVITFEDITQQ
-498 LVDQRQAA
+498 IVDQRQAA

-538 KVSEGDATFGQL
+538 KVSEDDATFGQL

-588 RQALFLQEVAHP
+588 RQAIFLQEVAHP
-600 GIRFAALGE
+600 SIRFAAEGE
-609 HEGSDLHCDRRQIG
+609 HEGTELFCDRRQIG

-638 ARQQEVPGGD
+638 ARQQEDSGYRGM
-648 GPGSVTATIA
+648 VTATVG
-658 RSAAYLVL
+658 RQEPYLVL
-666 TLDDDGIGL
+666 TLDDNGIGL

-704 VEEHFGDLAFE
+704 VEEHYGELAFE

-724 IIRFDTELLCTSA
+724 IIRMDTILLRA
-737 QQEALAQ
+737 GALQESRPDAPRP
-744 THGGHATGTEKV
+744 GTEKL
-756 TSMPTRAARNDS
+756 AAMARPGPPAH
-768 EVTRSALNE
+768 ALSPGAQDEESN
-777 RST
+777 